1 MKKTFASAVT
11 AVILAI
17 ILATVAFAAPAAKN
31 NGVPFKGTF
40 QATERTL
47 NFALPYAYNDAIGSG
62 NATDLGQFALH
73 YTVTVNVLN
82 ISGVEWAEFTAANGD
97 KLSAAGTGQATT
109 TADPDFDNIV
119 EQYTI
124 TGGTGRFAGATGSFT
139 LNRAL
144 ILSTGV
150 TWGTFDGTLVLAH

>member
-17 ILATVAFAAPAAKN
+17 ILASVAFAAPAAKN

-40 QATERTL
+40 QATETTVG
-47 NFALPYAYNDAIGSG
+47 FSFPTGYQDGIGSG
-62 NATDLGQFALH
+62 NATHLGRYALH
-73 YTVTVNVLN
+73 YTVAVNVIN

-97 KLSAAGTGQATT
+97 KLSAVGTGQATT
-109 TADPDFDNIV
+109 TADPDVDNIV
-119 EQYTI
+119 EQYTF

-139 LNRAL
+139 LNRVL